1 MSEIHISVAAI
12 AELAACSPQAVHKAL
27 QRGDY
32 GVPVQRGRN
41 LFVPLARV
49 EARLGQRITSEQIAC
64 ATAGNPARVLT
75 ATPPQED

>member
-1 MSEIHISVAAI
+1 MSNVHISVAAI
-12 AELAACSPQAVHKAL
+12 AQLAACSPQAVHKAL

-32 GVPVQRGRN
+32 GTPVQRGRN

-49 EARLGQRITSEQIAC
+49 EARLGSRITSEQIAT

-75 ATPPQED
+75 ATPQED

>member
-12 AELAACSPQAVHKAL
+12 AQLAACSPQAVHKAL

-41 LFVPLARV
+41 LFVPLAKV
-49 EARLGQRITSEQIAC
+49 EARLGAAITSEQLAL